1 MAKKKVTKKAAAK
14 AVDEAIAKVEKVT
27 GVKVQ
32 PPSKKKVKKKKEPR
46 RSAKKTKLTDEG
58 REKLADEKEK
68 EASEL
73 VFDIVKDLIDVKEES
88 KEEFIEGIRE
98 RGRPTKYR
106 KDVHPLC
113 LELLMSQGLSFEAS
127 CAQIGIHADT
137 GQEWAKKHDD
147 FSVSKKR
154 GEQLSRLWWE
164 RAGMKGMY
172 WGKDF
177 NATVWVFAM
186 KNRHNWKDNKDLNL
200 GGQPG
205 NPINAHGPLGAI
217 LDELDGMD
225 DESLDREFEKLMAR
239 KRTK

>member
-1 MAKKKVTKKAAAK
+1 MSENDKDKPKITKKTSKTAKKTKKK
-14 AVDEAIAKVEKVT
+14 A
-27 GVKVQ
+27 
-32 PPSKKKVKKKKEPR
+32 R
-46 RSAKKTKLTDEG
+46 RSAKSTKMVDKSHEKIKELLGDCIKDEDFEVQIQRTG
-58 REKLADEKEK
+58 P
-68 EASEL
+68 
-73 VFDIVKDLIDVKEES
+73 
-88 KEEFIEGIRE
+88 
-98 RGRPTKYR
+98 GRPTKYN
-106 KDVHPLC
+106 KKIHPQA
-113 LELLMSQGLSFEAS
+113 LEILMGQGLSFEAS
-127 CAQIGIHADT
+127 CAQMGIHSDT
-137 GQEWAKKHDD
+137 GQEWAKKHDE